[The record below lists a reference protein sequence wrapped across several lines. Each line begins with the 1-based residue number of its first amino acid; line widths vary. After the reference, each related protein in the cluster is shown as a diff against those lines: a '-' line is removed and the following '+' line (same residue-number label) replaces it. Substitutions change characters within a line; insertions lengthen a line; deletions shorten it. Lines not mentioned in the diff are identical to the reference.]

1 MVAQTH
7 LAGTN
12 MLPVLS
18 LTSSLFNGS
27 GRSGTSSRS
36 TVVLLVVVVYIYS
49 PPLLA
54 ESPVLPFRD
63 PMRVFCGNPL

>member
-18 LTSSLFNGS
+18 LTLSLFNG
-27 GRSGTSSRS
+27 SGTSSRS
-36 TVVLLVVVVYIYS
+36 TVLLLVVVVYIYF

-54 ESPVLPFRD
+54 ESPNGPSVAAVLPE
-63 PMRVFCGNPL
+63 G